1 MCVKKE
7 ARDNEEDKKVTAGLV
22 RRVFDA
28 YDFRD
33 HIEEVEDLL
42 HKYITIVALLER
54 REYQDDDQEV
64 SIGIRD
70 HFQELIS
77 SMNTRFGTFL
87 PKSKDELE

>member
-1 MCVKKE
+1 MCAKE
-7 ARDNEEDKKVTAGLV
+7 GARDKEEDKKVTAGFV

-64 SIGIRD
+64 SVGIRD
-70 HFQELIS
+70 RFQELVS

-87 PKSKDELE
+87 PKNQDELE